1 LGYDEKII
9 HCNIGMY
16 DLFVIYYFSK
26 IIYRLFLIIYSD
38 NNKHPI
44 RPAVFELLIKIKLI
58 EVINLNVEFDFL
70 YLEDSRPN

>member
-1 LGYDEKII
+1 
-9 HCNIGMY
+9 MY

-38 NNKHPI
+38 NKHPI